1 MLYLYGTKKNLNM
14 LKIKK
19 VSALGSLQQVQDLF
33 TSFNISGKIDK
44 VNWEKFSYKP
54 EVTFKIAH
62 AETEIYL
69 QFQVSERY
77 IRARHLVDNDNVW
90 TDSCVEFFI
99 SPQDDSG
106 YYNMEFNCIG
116 TTLIGFG
123 YNKTERERG
132 GIEITGKVR
141 RRPSLGGQAIEH
153 REGEFSWD
161 LTLIIPVSCFF
172 KHQIQSLSGLNA
184 RVNFYKCGDEL
195 KESHYLSWNPIEF
208 ERPNFHLPQYFGSVY
223 FE

>member
-1 MLYLYGTKKNLNM
+1 M
-14 LKIKK
+14 LKVKK
-19 VSALGSLQQVQDLF
+19 VSVQESLREVQDLLAKF
-33 TSFNISGKIDK
+33 DISGKIDK

-54 EVTFKIAH
+54 DVEFKIAH
-62 AETEIYL
+62 ADTEIYL
-69 QFQVSERY
+69 QFIVNEKY
-77 IRARHLVDNDNVW
+77 IRAKHLNDNDSVW

-99 SPQDDSG
+99 SPTDDGS

-123 YNKTERERG
+123 LNKTDRQRAG
-132 GIEITGKVR
+132 ADVTSKIW
-141 RRPSLGGQAIEH
+141 RRPSIGSQVIEH
-153 REGEFSWD
+153 KEGDFTWD

-172 KHQIQSLSGLNA
+172 KHQIHSLSGLNA
-184 RVNFYKCGDEL
+184 RANFYKCGDEL
-195 KESHYLSWNPIEF
+195 KESHYLTWNPIEF